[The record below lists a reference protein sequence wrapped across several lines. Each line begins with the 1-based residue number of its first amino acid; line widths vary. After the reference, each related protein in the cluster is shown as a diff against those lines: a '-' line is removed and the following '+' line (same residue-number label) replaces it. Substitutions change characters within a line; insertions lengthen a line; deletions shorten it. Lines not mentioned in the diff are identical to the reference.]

1 MKTFPELLEE
11 ANAEIKSVSPEELK
25 QQLDNEEIILV
36 DVRSKD
42 AIEAEGQIE
51 GSVHVPRDML
61 EFHADQ
67 RTDNPLRK
75 EELDP
80 EKKIVVYCGVGGQG
94 TLSTKTLQDMGYS
107 DVSNL
112 TGGTKA
118 WVEAGFNLKISM
130 FKLLLP
136 ITW

>member
-11 ANAEIKSVSPEELK
+11 ANTEIKSVSPGELK
-25 QQLDNEEIILV
+25 EQLDNEEIILV

-42 AIEAEGQIE
+42 VIEAEGQIE

-67 RTDNPLRK
+67 RPDNPLKK

-80 EKKIVVYCGVGGQG
+80 KKKIVVYCGVGGQG

-118 WVEAGFNLKISM
+118 WVEAGFNLK
-130 FKLLLP
+130 K
-136 ITW
+136 

>member
-11 ANAEIKSVSPEELK
+11 ANAEIKSVSPEDLK

-36 DVRSKD
+36 DVRSKE

-67 RTDNPLRK
+67 RPDNPLKK

-94 TLSTKTLQDMGYS
+94 TLSTKTLQDMGYK

-112 TGGTKA
+112 SGGTSA
-118 WVEAGFNLKISM
+118 WVKAGFELK
-130 FKLLLP
+130 K
-136 ITW
+136 

>member
-42 AIEAEGQIE
+42 VIEAEGQIE

-61 EFHADQ
+61 EFHADH
-67 RTDNPLRK
+67 RPDNPLRK

-112 TGGTKA
+112 SGGTKA
-118 WVEAGFNLKISM
+118 WVEAGFNLK
-130 FKLLLP
+130 K
-136 ITW
+136 

>member
-67 RTDNPLRK
+67 RPDNPLRK

-80 EKKIVVYCGVGGQG
+80 KKKIVVYCGVGGQG
-94 TLSTKTLQDMGYS
+94 TLSTKTLQDMGYK

-112 TGGTKA
+112 SGGTDA
-118 WVEAGFNLKISM
+118 WVKAGFELK
-130 FKLLLP
+130 K
-136 ITW
+136 

>member
-42 AIEAEGQIE
+42 VIEAEGQIE
-51 GSVHVPRDML
+51 GSIHVPRDML

-67 RTDNPLRK
+67 RPDNPLRK

-112 TGGTKA
+112 SGGTKA
-118 WVEAGFNLKISM
+118 WVEAGFNLK
-130 FKLLLP
+130 K
-136 ITW
+136 

>member
-36 DVRSKD
+36 DVRSKE

-67 RTDNPLRK
+67 RPDNPLRK

-94 TLSTKTLQDMGYS
+94 TLSTKTLQDMGYR
-107 DVSNL
+107 DVAN
-112 TGGTKA
+112 
-118 WVEAGFNLKISM
+118 
-130 FKLLLP
+130 
-136 ITW
+136 

>member
-1 MKTFPELLEE
+1 MKSFPELLEE
-11 ANAEIKSVSPEELK
+11 ANAEIKSVSAEVLK

-42 AIEAEGQIE
+42 VIEAEGQIE
-51 GSVHVPRDML
+51 GSIHVPRDML

-67 RTDNPLRK
+67 RPDNPLRK
-75 EELDP
+75 EELNP

-118 WVEAGFNLKISM
+118 WVKAGFNLK
-130 FKLLLP
+130 K
-136 ITW
+136 

>member
-1 MKTFPELLEE
+1 MRRNEQMKTFPELLEE
-11 ANAEIKSVSPEELK
+11 ANAEIKSVSAEELK
-25 QQLDNEEIILV
+25 QQLNNEEIILV

-42 AIEAEGQIE
+42 VIEAEGQIE
-51 GSVHVPRDML
+51 GSIHVPRDML

-67 RTDNPLRK
+67 RPDNPLRK
-75 EELDP
+75 EELNP

-118 WVEAGFNLKISM
+118 WVKAGFNLK
-130 FKLLLP
+130 K
-136 ITW
+136 

>member
-25 QQLDNEEIILV
+25 QHLDNEEIILV

-42 AIEAEGQIE
+42 VIEAEGQIE

-67 RTDNPLRK
+67 RQDNPLRK
-75 EELDP
+75 EELNP
-80 EKKIVVYCGVGGQG
+80 QKKIVVYCGVGGQG

-112 TGGTKA
+112 SGGTKA
-118 WVEAGFNLKISM
+118 WVEAGFNLK
-130 FKLLLP
+130 K
-136 ITW
+136 

>member
-1 MKTFPELLEE
+1 MRRNEQMKTFPELLEE
-11 ANAEIKSVSPEELK
+11 ANAEIKSVNAEELK

-42 AIEAEGQIE
+42 VIEAEGQIE
-51 GSVHVPRDML
+51 GSIHVPRDML

-67 RTDNPLRK
+67 RPDNPLRK
-75 EELDP
+75 EELNP

-118 WVEAGFNLKISM
+118 WVEAGFNLK
-130 FKLLLP
+130 K
-136 ITW
+136 

>member
-1 MKTFPELLEE
+1 MKTFPELLDE

-25 QQLDNEEIILV
+25 QQLDNKEIILI

-42 AIEAEGQIE
+42 VIEAEGQIE

-67 RTDNPLRK
+67 RPDNPLRK

-80 EKKIVVYCGVGGQG
+80 EKKTVVYCGVGGQG

-118 WVEAGFNLKISM
+118 WVEAGFNLK
-130 FKLLLP
+130 K
-136 ITW
+136 

>member
-36 DVRSKD
+36 DVRSKE

-67 RTDNPLRK
+67 SPDNPLKK

-94 TLSTKTLQDMGYS
+94 TLSTKTLQDMGYK

-112 TGGTKA
+112 SGGTSA
-118 WVEAGFNLKISM
+118 WVKAGFELK
-130 FKLLLP
+130 K
-136 ITW
+136 

>member
-25 QQLDNEEIILV
+25 QQLDNKEIILI

-42 AIEAEGQIE
+42 VIEAEGQIE

-67 RTDNPLRK
+67 RPDNPLRK
-75 EELDP
+75 NELDP

-118 WVEAGFNLKISM
+118 WVEAGFNLK
-130 FKLLLP
+130 K
-136 ITW
+136 

>member
-1 MKTFPELLEE
+1 MRRNEQMKTFLELLEE
-11 ANAEIKSVSPEELK
+11 ANAEIKSVSAEELK

-42 AIEAEGQIE
+42 VIEAEGQIE
-51 GSVHVPRDML
+51 GSIHVPRDML

-67 RTDNPLRK
+67 RPDNPLRK
-75 EELDP
+75 EELNP

-118 WVEAGFNLKISM
+118 WVEAGFNLK
-130 FKLLLP
+130 K
-136 ITW
+136 

>member
-1 MKTFPELLEE
+1 MRRNEQMKTFPELLEE
-11 ANAEIKSVSPEELK
+11 ANAEIKSVSPEEVK

-42 AIEAEGQIE
+42 VIEAEGQIE
-51 GSVHVPRDML
+51 GSIHVPRDML

-67 RTDNPLRK
+67 RPDNPLRK
-75 EELDP
+75 EELNP

-118 WVEAGFNLKISM
+118 WVEAGFNLK
-130 FKLLLP
+130 K
-136 ITW
+136 

>member
-1 MKTFPELLEE
+1 MRTFPELLEQ
-11 ANAEIKSVSPEELK
+11 ANSEIKSVSPEELK
-25 QQLDNEEIILV
+25 EQLANREIILV

-42 AIEAEGQIE
+42 VVEAEGQID

-67 RTDNPLRK
+67 RPDNPFRK

-80 EKKIVVYCGVGGQG
+80 KKKIVVYCGVGGQG
-94 TLSTKTLQDMGYS
+94 TLSTKTLKDMGYE

-112 TGGTKA
+112 KGGLKG
-118 WVEAGFNLKISM
+118 WVEAGFELK
-130 FKLLLP
+130 K
-136 ITW
+136 

>member
-25 QQLDNEEIILV
+25 QQLDNKEIILI

-42 AIEAEGQIE
+42 VIEAEGQIE

-67 RTDNPLRK
+67 RPDNPLRK

-118 WVEAGFNLKISM
+118 WVEAGFNLK
-130 FKLLLP
+130 K
-136 ITW
+136 

>member
-67 RTDNPLRK
+67 RPDNPLRK

-80 EKKIVVYCGVGGQG
+80 EKKIVIYCGVGGQG
-94 TLSTKTLQDMGYS
+94 TLSTKTLQDMGYK

-112 TGGTKA
+112 SGGTSA
-118 WVEAGFNLKISM
+118 WVKAGFELK
-130 FKLLLP
+130 K
-136 ITW
+136 

>member
-1 MKTFPELLEE
+1 MKTYPELLEE

-67 RTDNPLRK
+67 RPDNPLKK

-94 TLSTKTLQDMGYS
+94 TLSTKTLQDMGYK

-112 TGGTKA
+112 SGGTSA
-118 WVEAGFNLKISM
+118 WVKAGFELK
-130 FKLLLP
+130 K
-136 ITW
+136 

>member
-25 QQLDNEEIILV
+25 QQLDNKEIILI

-42 AIEAEGQIE
+42 VIEAEGQIE

-67 RTDNPLRK
+67 RPDNPLRK

-80 EKKIVVYCGVGGQG
+80 EKKTVVYCGVGGQG

-118 WVEAGFNLKISM
+118 WVEAGFNLK
-130 FKLLLP
+130 K
-136 ITW
+136 

>member
-11 ANAEIKSVSPEELK
+11 ANAEIKSVSAEEVK

-42 AIEAEGQIE
+42 VIEAEGQIE
-51 GSVHVPRDML
+51 GSIHVPRDML

-67 RTDNPLRK
+67 RPDNPLRK
-75 EELDP
+75 EELNP

-118 WVEAGFNLKISM
+118 WVEAGFNLK
-130 FKLLLP
+130 K
-136 ITW
+136 

>member
-1 MKTFPELLEE
+1 MKTFLELLEE

-25 QQLDNEEIILV
+25 QQLDNKEIILV

-67 RTDNPLRK
+67 RPDNPLRK
-75 EELDP
+75 NELDP

-118 WVEAGFNLKISM
+118 WVEAGFNLK
-130 FKLLLP
+130 K
-136 ITW
+136 

>member
-1 MKTFPELLEE
+1 MKKLSLLMF
-11 ANAEIKSVSPEELK
+11 A
-25 QQLDNEEIILV
+25 Q
-36 DVRSKD
+36 KD

-67 RTDNPLRK
+67 RPDNPLRK

-80 EKKIVVYCGVGGQG
+80 EEKIVVYCGVGGQG
-94 TLSTKTLQDMGYS
+94 TLSTKTLQDMGYK

-112 TGGTKA
+112 SGGTNA
-118 WVEAGFNLKISM
+118 WVKAGFEIK
-130 FKLLLP
+130 K
-136 ITW
+136 

>member
-25 QQLDNEEIILV
+25 QQLDNKEIILV

-42 AIEAEGQIE
+42 VIEAEGQIE
-51 GSVHVPRDML
+51 GSVHIPRDML

-67 RTDNPLRK
+67 RPDNPLRK

-118 WVEAGFNLKISM
+118 WVEAGFILK
-130 FKLLLP
+130 K
-136 ITW
+136 

>member
-11 ANAEIKSVSPEELK
+11 ANAEIKSVSPQELK
-25 QQLDNEEIILV
+25 QQLDNKEIILV

-42 AIEAEGQIE
+42 VIEAEGQIE
-51 GSVHVPRDML
+51 GSVHVPRDMI

-67 RTDNPLRK
+67 RPDNPLRK

-118 WVEAGFNLKISM
+118 WVEAGFNLK
-130 FKLLLP
+130 K
-136 ITW
+136 

>member
-1 MKTFPELLEE
+1 MRRNEQMKTFPELLEE
-11 ANAEIKSVSPEELK
+11 ANAEIKSVNAEELK

-42 AIEAEGQIE
+42 VIEAEGQIE
-51 GSVHVPRDML
+51 GSIHVPRDML

-67 RTDNPLRK
+67 RPDNPLRK
-75 EELDP
+75 EELNP

-118 WVEAGFNLKISM
+118 WVKAGFNLK
-130 FKLLLP
+130 K
-136 ITW
+136 

>member
-25 QQLDNEEIILV
+25 QKLDNNEIILV

-42 AIEAEGQIE
+42 VIEAEGQIE
-51 GSVHVPRDML
+51 GSVHIPRDML

-67 RTDNPLRK
+67 RPDNPLRK

-118 WVEAGFNLKISM
+118 WVEAGFILK
-130 FKLLLP
+130 K
-136 ITW
+136 

>member
-42 AIEAEGQIE
+42 AIEADGQIE

-67 RTDNPLRK
+67 RPDNPLRK

-94 TLSTKTLQDMGYS
+94 TLSTKTLQDMGYK

-112 TGGTKA
+112 SGGTNA
-118 WVEAGFNLKISM
+118 WVKVGFELK
-130 FKLLLP
+130 K
-136 ITW
+136 

>member
-42 AIEAEGQIE
+42 VIEAEGQIE
-51 GSVHVPRDML
+51 GSVHIPRDML

-67 RTDNPLRK
+67 RPDNPLRK

-94 TLSTKTLQDMGYS
+94 TLSTKTMKDMGIK
-107 DVSNL
+107 NIKNI
-112 TGGTKA
+112 TGGMAEWEK
-118 WVEAGFNLKISM
+118 LK
-130 FKLLLP
+130 K
-136 ITW
+136 

>member
-1 MKTFPELLEE
+1 MKTFLELLEE

-67 RTDNPLRK
+67 RPDNPLRK

-118 WVEAGFNLKISM
+118 WVEAGFNLK
-130 FKLLLP
+130 K
-136 ITW
+136 

>member
-67 RTDNPLRK
+67 RLDNPLRK

-118 WVEAGFNLKISM
+118 WVEAGFNLK
-130 FKLLLP
+130 K
-136 ITW
+136 

>member
-25 QQLDNEEIILV
+25 QQLDNKEIILV

-67 RTDNPLRK
+67 RPDNPLRK
-75 EELDP
+75 NELDP

-118 WVEAGFNLKISM
+118 WVEAGFNLK
-130 FKLLLP
+130 K
-136 ITW
+136 

>member
-36 DVRSKD
+36 DVRSKE

-67 RTDNPLRK
+67 RPDNPLRK

-94 TLSTKTLQDMGYS
+94 TLSTKTLQDMGYR

-112 TGGTKA
+112 SGGTSA
-118 WVEAGFNLKISM
+118 WVKAGFELK
-130 FKLLLP
+130 K
-136 ITW
+136 

>member
-42 AIEAEGQIE
+42 VIEAEGQIE
-51 GSVHVPRDML
+51 GSVHIPRDML

-67 RTDNPLRK
+67 RPDNPLRK

-118 WVEAGFNLKISM
+118 WVEAGFNLK
-130 FKLLLP
+130 K
-136 ITW
+136 

>member
-1 MKTFPELLEE
+1 MRRNEQMKTFLELLEE
-11 ANAEIKSVSPEELK
+11 ANAEIKSVSAEELK

-42 AIEAEGQIE
+42 VIEAEGQIE
-51 GSVHVPRDML
+51 GSIHVPRDML

-67 RTDNPLRK
+67 RPDNPLRK
-75 EELDP
+75 EELNP

-118 WVEAGFNLKISM
+118 WVKAGFNLK
-130 FKLLLP
+130 K
-136 ITW
+136 

>member
-11 ANAEIKSVSPEELK
+11 ANAEIKSVNPEELK
-25 QQLDNEEIILV
+25 QQLDNKEIILI
-36 DVRSKD
+36 DVRSKE

-67 RTDNPLRK
+67 RPDNPLKK

-94 TLSTKTLQDMGYS
+94 TLSTKTLQDMGYK

-112 TGGTKA
+112 SGGTSA
-118 WVEAGFNLKISM
+118 WVKAGFELK
-130 FKLLLP
+130 K
-136 ITW
+136 

>member
-42 AIEAEGQIE
+42 VIEAEGQIE
-51 GSVHVPRDML
+51 GSIHVPRDML

-67 RTDNPLRK
+67 RPDNPLRK
-75 EELDP
+75 EELNP

-118 WVEAGFNLKISM
+118 WVEAGFNLK
-130 FKLLLP
+130 K
-136 ITW
+136 

>member
-11 ANAEIKSVSPEELK
+11 ANAEIKSVSAEELK

-42 AIEAEGQIE
+42 VIEAEGQIE
-51 GSVHVPRDML
+51 GSIHVPRDML

-67 RTDNPLRK
+67 RPDNPLRK
-75 EELDP
+75 EELNP

-94 TLSTKTLQDMGYS
+94 TLSAKTLQDMGYS

-118 WVEAGFNLKISM
+118 WVEAGFNLK
-130 FKLLLP
+130 K
-136 ITW
+136 

>member
-42 AIEAEGQIE
+42 AIETEGQIE

-67 RTDNPLRK
+67 RPDNPLRK

-94 TLSTKTLQDMGYS
+94 TLSTKTLQDMGYR

-112 TGGTKA
+112 SGGTSA
-118 WVEAGFNLKISM
+118 WVKAGFELK
-130 FKLLLP
+130 K
-136 ITW
+136 